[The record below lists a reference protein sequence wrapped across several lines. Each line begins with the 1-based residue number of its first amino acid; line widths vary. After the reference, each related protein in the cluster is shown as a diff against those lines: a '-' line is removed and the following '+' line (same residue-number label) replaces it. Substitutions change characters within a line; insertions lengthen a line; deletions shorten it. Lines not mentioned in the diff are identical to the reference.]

1 MSFMDNSNNSMF
13 GHNSNNSS
21 FGHNSSNSP
30 ISHSIIHESKNEI
43 DLPQL
48 TKLSI
53 ENESFSSTTS
63 FTLSSIFL
71 FFIHKSIYQNYQNW
85 VL

>member
-1 MSFMDNSNNSMF
+1 MYFDLPQLDEVNIGKNSFLNASQLVF
-13 GHNSNNSS
+13 Q
-21 FGHNSSNSP
+21 
-30 ISHSIIHESKNEI
+30 SIIHESKNEI

-71 FFIHKSIYQNYQNW
+71 FFHS
-85 VL
+85 